1 MSAPGTEAERARGR
15 ASQWA
20 DLGTRVGSAVGMAV
34 IGGAAIW
41 CGGMALGWL
50 VVVLGGLMAWEVA
63 RLQASTTR
71 PAPEFM
77 GLLAAAVLAAIIF
90 RHDPRLLPTLGL
102 PSLVLLFMGGR
113 DRLLRAAYLG
123 LVLLAAYAFYA
134 FREGYGLA
142 FTLWLVLMV
151 IACDVMGYFGGRLIG
166 GPKFWPAVS
175 PKKTWSGTIAGWVG
189 AGAVGAVFAAAYDEP
204 STVTILSVLAAFA
217 AQMGDIAESFLKRR
231 AGVKDSSALI
241 PGHGGILD
249 RFDALVG
256 ATIFLVAW
264 GLLRQPL
271 PDFGL

>member
-1 MSAPGTEAERARGR
+1 MTAGPQWGDLKVRILSGLLVLVLVLAMVWSGGAPVRLLGILAAGAMIWELARMRAR
-15 ASQWA
+15 AA
-20 DLGTRVGSAVGMAV
+20 PAGTLAVG
-34 IGGAAIW
+34 
-41 CGGMALGWL
+41 L
-50 VVVLGGLMAWEVA
+50 
-63 RLQASTTR
+63 
-71 PAPEFM
+71 F
-77 GLLAAAVLAAIIF
+77 AAAVMAVALWW
-90 RHDPRLLPTLGL
+90 HDSGWVLLLPLPALVVGWRAGIGRSGDGVVHAAYGMLVLVAVYGFVGLREAVGL
-102 PSLVLLFMGGR
+102 PM
-113 DRLLRAAYLG
+113 A
-123 LVLLAAYAFYA
+123 
-134 FREGYGLA
+134 
-142 FTLWLVLMV
+142 LWLVLV
-151 IACDVMGYFGGRLIG
+151 VVASDVMGYFGGRLIG